1 MNGDRSRRL
10 PSSSPRVQPER
21 PVLKEVVEETR
32 RSSWKYG
39 LLTAALIVAW
49 VFYDGFANAGRGIN
63 AICAVWP
70 EAIRPSPPC
79 LPQSAATPAVDEIR
93 ATRKALEDKLDKLA
107 ALPPGR
113 SATPPP
119 PLHQAFQVT
128 PTWFTNDLTVSLR
141 KVATDTG
148 GTLRVFACSRSSSRM
163 SFVGEM
169 AYAASQDSKS
179 FTALFS
185 EPFAVLLLQV
195 DPSRGTPTSI
205 IAPWDLKTQTRLKE
219 PVSRPGLLNC
229 NDIIGKF

>member
-1 MNGDRSRRL
+1 MRKPADGRAGWSLEAKLSLAGLVIGSIAVPVIIAVIQDSR
-10 PSSSPRVQPER
+10 QKE
-21 PVLKEVVEETR
+21 PVVVT
-32 RSSWKYG
+32 
-39 LLTAALIVAW
+39 V
-49 VFYDGFANAGRGIN
+49 
-63 AICAVWP
+63 
-70 EAIRPSPPC
+70 
-79 LPQSAATPAVDEIR
+79 SAPNT
-93 ATRKALEDKLDKLA
+93 KALEDKLDKLA

-113 SATPPP
+113 AAAPPP
-119 PLHQAFQVT
+119 PIHQAFQVT

-141 KVATDTG
+141 KVATDSG
-148 GTLRVFACSRSSSRM
+148 GTLRLFACSRSSSRM

-219 PVSRPGLLNC
+219 PVSRPGVLNC